1 MYIPV
6 NLPFYQEW
14 LRLTAELSVAIDDA
28 VEQGTRLRGA
38 MDHMRRVLDAHGTLE
53 ELQAAR
59 DGLEWA
65 VRWRDES
72 LERACFVERKINVI
86 KAMDQ
91 LVEACKQF

>member
-1 MYIPV
+1 M
-6 NLPFYQEW
+6 
-14 LRLTAELSVAIDDA
+14 AIDDA
-28 VEQGTRLRGA
+28 VEQGARLRGA
-38 MDHMRRVLDAHGTLE
+38 MDHMQWVLDAHGTLE

-59 DGLEWA
+59 DELEWA

-72 LERACFVERKINVI
+72 LERACYIEQKINMI